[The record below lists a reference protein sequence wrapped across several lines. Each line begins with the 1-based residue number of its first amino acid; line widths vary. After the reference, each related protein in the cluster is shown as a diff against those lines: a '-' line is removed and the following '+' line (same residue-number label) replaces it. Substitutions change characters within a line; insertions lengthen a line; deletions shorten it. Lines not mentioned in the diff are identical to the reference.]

1 MTQRHRRLSSPTQGF
16 PPGPRGFTSPSQNGQ
31 RDDAPSKEHV
41 EDAGICL
48 SLRIRACPRGSVPV
62 PEGGA
67 AALAPRDTSFLR
79 AAAFSLCLGSAAL
92 CVSAFRCFIIRNKH

>member
-1 MTQRHRRLSSPTQGF
+1 MTQQHRRLSSPTQGF

-48 SLRIRACPRGSVPV
+48 SLRIRACPRGRRGRTRTRGHLIPQSSCIFTLS
-62 PEGGA
+62 G
-67 AALAPRDTSFLR
+67 
-79 AAAFSLCLGSAAL
+79 LG
-92 CVSAFRCFIIRNKH
+92 CFVRVLIQVFHY